1 MIGPAMATPQG
12 TMTKP
17 RGKFC
22 GANRRYGRGPCR
34 WRPMKGSWRCKY
46 HGGRRIG
53 PYNPRGF
60 QPAAVARFEAKR
72 ALYRAIGLPWPG
84 GRPRQIK
91 QVMSMVEQA
100 KETITTAIVELEEAL
115 PPDIMKV
122 PVEMLTAPQAL
133 GRASLVGLHQLV
145 RIVEQKIIKKD
156 LKQQRLI
163 GDMALGANKLLQRH
177 AQGERNHDL
186 IGKLLAA
193 LEAEK
198 APAEEK

>member
-1 MIGPAMATPQG
+1 M
-12 TMTKP
+12 
-17 RGKFC
+17 
-22 GANRRYGRGPCR
+22 
-34 WRPMKGSWRCKY
+34 RCKF

-53 PYNPRGF
+53 RYHGGW
-60 QPAAVARFEAKR
+60 PASAHKR
-72 ALYRAIGLPWPG
+72 SAAMLALYRALGLSWPG
-84 GRPRQIK
+84 GRPRKIEK
-91 QVMSMVEQA
+91 VMSMVEQA
-100 KETITTAIVELEEAL
+100 KTAIGQAVMELEEAL

-122 PVEMLTAPQAL
+122 PVDQLTAPQAL

-198 APAEEK
+198 APAIEEK